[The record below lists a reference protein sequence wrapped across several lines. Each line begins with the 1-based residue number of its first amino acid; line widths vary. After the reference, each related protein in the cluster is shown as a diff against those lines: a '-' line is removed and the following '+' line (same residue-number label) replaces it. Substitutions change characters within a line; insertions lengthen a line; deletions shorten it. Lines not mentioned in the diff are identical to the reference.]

1 MAKGICTHREKD
13 HVMKAPTS
21 EISRLLESQIANT
34 YSDEYTD
41 ESGRVLSIGDG
52 IARVYGLHKIQAG
65 EMVEFSSGVKG
76 MALNLES
83 ENVGVV
89 LFGSDRAISEGDSVK
104 RTGQIVDVNI
114 GPGTL
119 GRGATRS
126 LTNIGLAKRFA
137 NL

>member
-1 MAKGICTHREKD
+1 
-13 HVMKAPTS
+13 MKAPTS
-21 EISRLLESQIANT
+21 EISRLLESQIADR

-89 LFGSDRAISEGDSVK
+89 LFGSDRAISEGDTVK

-119 GRGATRS
+119 GRGVTRS
-126 LTNIGLAKRFA
+126 LTRSTLSARSNTCYSTSKQKLVF
-137 NL
+137 